1 MRVIG
6 RWSAATALSTVLAAA
21 ATASLTTSL
30 PARAS
35 EQPAPPSPTV
45 TVVAAEPDAVDAE
58 AARRVAAMSDAQK
71 AAVVVMG
78 HIPTTDTA
86 TLRAYMESTGIGG
99 FILMGANIPGTE
111 ADLRAITTALT
122 VDGDLPP
129 LIGIDEEGGDVRRL
143 PWDDLPGADA
153 LKFEPPSATADA
165 FGARGALVER
175 AGIGVN
181 FGIVA
186 DVEDSTSSFI
196 YRRALG
202 TTPDSSA
209 EHVVAAVQGESPTA
223 LSTLK
228 HFPGHGAPEGDSH
241 ATLPETGMSFDEWS
255 TTHAVPFRAG
265 IEAGAPVLMYGHLRY
280 TTVDAAPASMSAQ
293 WHRIAR
299 EELGFTGVAIT
310 DDLGMLQ
317 ASGEPQYAD
326 PVANAVAALAAGNDM
341 VLGVMF
347 STPETASQITAG
359 IIAAL
364 ADGRLSA
371 ERLDEAATRVTALR
385 LSLAGGALIGCA
397 DCTAASS

>member
-6 RWSAATALSTVLAAA
+6 RWSAATALSAVLAAA
-21 ATASLTTSL
+21 AAVSLTTS
-30 PARAS
+30 AAASTS
-35 EQPAPPSPTV
+35 EQPAPPSPSV

-71 AAVVVMG
+71 AAAVVMG

-111 ADLRAITTALT
+111 DDLRAITTALT
-122 VDGDLPP
+122 VDADLPP

-143 PWDDLPGADA
+143 PWDDLPGADV

-241 ATLPETGMSFDEWS
+241 ATLPETGLSFDEWKA
-255 TTHAVPFRAG
+255 THAVPFRAG

-280 TTVDAAPASMSAQ
+280 TAVDAAPASMSAE

-299 EELGFTGVAIT
+299 EDLGFTGVAIT

-359 IIAAL
+359 IVAAI

-397 DCTAASS
+397 ECTAAG